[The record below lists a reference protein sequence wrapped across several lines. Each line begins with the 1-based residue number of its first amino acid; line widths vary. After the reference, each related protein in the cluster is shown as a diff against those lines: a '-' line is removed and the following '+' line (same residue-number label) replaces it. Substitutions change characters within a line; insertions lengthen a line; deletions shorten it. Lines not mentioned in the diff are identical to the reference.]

1 MSTLGDSATIRTIQQ
16 YLWLLWLKKRL
27 DLNENGRISELFADR
42 NRFLTLEP
50 TLKNGLLII
59 RKRTVFTEKF
69 CPEKPQRRLLSY
81 TRTQVS
87 KKITRGEL
95 PAEFIILTTQFLI
108 FDTQFL
114 VVNTNF
120 FVVNTNFFIFTHC
133 PQENVTCLKLP
144 RLSLPAT
151 ALLWRFKLSCS
162 QSLPAS
168 KSTTL

>member
-69 CPEKPQRRLLSY
+69 CPENQNGACFVHADTS
-81 TRTQVS
+81 V

>member
-69 CPEKPQRRLLSY
+69 CPENHNGACFR
-81 TRTQVS
+81 
-87 KKITRGEL
+87 TRGHKCQKRSL
-95 PAEFIILTTQFLI
+95 AASFLQNSS
-108 FDTQFL
+108 F
-114 VVNTNF
+114 
-120 FVVNTNFFIFTHC
+120 
-133 PQENVTCLKLP
+133 
-144 RLSLPAT
+144 
-151 ALLWRFKLSCS
+151 
-162 QSLPAS
+162 
-168 KSTTL
+168 